1 MITMPIQPGFEA
13 MTTELNA
20 QRQSLYETD
29 YVKWIET
36 TVEQLKQQN
45 YDAIDWENLIEEIE
59 DMGRSERRSLESN
72 LTIILLHLLK
82 WQFQPE
88 RRSNSWQLSIAEHR
102 RRIRKA
108 FKDSP
113 SLKPYLEEVLAESY
127 EDAIELASIET
138 GLPASTFPRSSP
150 YTSTQVLEAGF
161 LPE

>member
-1 MITMPIQPGFEA
+1 MITMPIQPRFEA

-36 TVEQLKQQN
+36 TVEQLKQKN
-45 YDAIDWENLIEEIE
+45 YDAIDWENLIDEIE
-59 DMGRSERRSLESN
+59 DMARSDRRSLKSN
-72 LTIILLHLLK
+72 LVVILTHLLK

-88 RRSNSWQLSIAEHR
+88 RRSSSWQASIVEHR
-102 RRIRKA
+102 RRVRDLL
-108 FKDSP
+108 KDSP
-113 SLKPYLEEVLAESY
+113 SLKPYFEEVFAECY

-138 GLPASTFPRSSP
+138 GLPTSTFPRSSP
-150 YTSTQVLEAGF
+150 YSSAQVLEAGF

>member
-1 MITMPIQPGFEA
+1 
-13 MTTELNA
+13 MTAELNT
-20 QRQSLYETD
+20 QSQSLYETD
-29 YVKWIET
+29 YLQWIEAT
-36 TVEQLKQQN
+36 IVQMKQHN
-45 YDAIDWENLIEEIE
+45 YGAIDWENLIEEIE

-72 LTIILLHLLK
+72 LTVILLHLLK

-88 RRSNSWQLSIAEHR
+88 RRSNSWQASIAEHR

-113 SLKPYLEEVLAESY
+113 SLKPYLEEVFAECY

-138 GLPASTFPRSSP
+138 GLPASTFPRSCP
-150 YTSTQVLEAGF
+150 YTSAQALETSF

>member
-1 MITMPIQPGFEA
+1 
-13 MTTELNA
+13 MTAELNA

-29 YVKWIET
+29 YLKWIEAT
-36 TVEQLKQQN
+36 IDQMKQQN
-45 YDAIDWENLIEEIE
+45 YGAIDWDNLIEEIE

-72 LTIILLHLLK
+72 LTVILLHLLK

-88 RRSNSWQLSIAEHR
+88 RRSNSWQASIAEHR

-108 FKDSP
+108 FKGSP
-113 SLKPYLEEVLAESY
+113 SLKLYFEEVLAECY

-150 YTSTQVLEAGF
+150 YTAAQVLEAGF
-161 LPE
+161 LPK